1 MAKKKISHVVTD
13 PAELAKIEQKK
24 DELKQKRKAKQ
35 EANTKSNKTQTIL
48 EFVGQYSVNDYG
60 VIKATVPFVKGGAR
74 GLESIAEK
82 DRNTIN
88 SYLNTGYALYA
99 SRVNA
104 GNVREHR
111 ARRSEKLLT
120 TLEQLFSP
128 EQLYHLSKALPV
140 LVNRDTEVNELVKK
154 RTAMTNAIPED

>member
-1 MAKKKISHVVTD
+1 MVKKKISHVVTD
-13 PAELAKIEQKK
+13 PAELAEIERKK
-24 DELKQKRKAKQ
+24 DELKRKRKAKQ

-60 VIKATVPFVKGGAR
+60 VIKATVPFVQGGAR

-111 ARRSEKLLT
+111 AQRSEKLLT

-154 RTAMTNAIPED
+154 RTAMTNAMPED